1 MQKWEYLVLQI
12 GYNTDEGGGR
22 VKWVNGGTHAK
33 WGQNKVKLY
42 DALNELG
49 REGWELVGI
58 EKRGT
63 QATVDPLYV
72 LKRPAL

>member
-12 GYNTDEGGGR
+12 GYPATEGGGS
-22 VKWVNGGTHAK
+22 VKLVNGGTNAK

-49 REGWELVGI
+49 QEGWELVGI
-58 EKRGT
+58 EKRGS
-63 QATVDPLYV
+63 QSIIDPLYV
-72 LKRPAL
+72 LKRLAL